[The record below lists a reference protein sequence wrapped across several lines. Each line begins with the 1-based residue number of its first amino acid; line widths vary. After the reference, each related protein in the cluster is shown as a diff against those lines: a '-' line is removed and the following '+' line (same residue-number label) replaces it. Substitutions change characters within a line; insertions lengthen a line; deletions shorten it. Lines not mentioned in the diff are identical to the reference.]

1 MQKGY
6 SAVLVAAI
14 SLFGRSAAHADSQT
28 TCYSY
33 GQAISCQTQ
42 NRGGYDPSVDA
53 NFDPMRGFK
62 QYNELKDMETQA
74 KIHQLQLQL
83 LQQQIHQQQTPYS
96 EHSDEQ

>member
-1 MQKGY
+1 MQKIY
-6 SAVLVAAI
+6 SALAVAI
-14 SLFGRSAAHADSQT
+14 LIVSSVTAHADSQT
-28 TCYSY
+28 NCYSY

-53 NFDPMRGFK
+53 NFDSMRGLK
-62 QYNELKDMETQA
+62 QYYQAQDTATQA

-96 EHSDEQ
+96 EHSDGQ